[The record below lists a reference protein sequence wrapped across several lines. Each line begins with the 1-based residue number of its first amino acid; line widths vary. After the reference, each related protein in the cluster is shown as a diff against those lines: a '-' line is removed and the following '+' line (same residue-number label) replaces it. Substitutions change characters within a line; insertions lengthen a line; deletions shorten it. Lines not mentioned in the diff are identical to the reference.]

1 MDSNF
6 VNNIIPRLRRFA
18 QTIEVKEALVDKVWV
33 IYGDTDLI
41 EYEFERTGEIAVTKN
56 GTTHDGSWR
65 IMGSGRLRIKTD
77 FANNTLEYNFSVPG
91 ILVMKIAGM
100 QNSPFLLFNSK
111 VVKNGDIGKYL
122 ETLELKFIQK
132 QSVPL
137 PHSFGGPSRIPHN
150 VLMKRRLFW
159 GGIIILYF
167 ILMILLITFHII

>member
-91 ILVMKIAGM
+91 ILVMKIAGI
-100 QNSPFLLFNSK
+100 QNSPFLLFDPK
-111 VVKNGDIGKYL
+111 IVINGNIGIYL
-122 ETLELKFIQK
+122 ENLEQKRKQISSPQTKGSNSPEEDNTTFAIWFTFIGL
-132 QSVPL
+132 VII
-137 PHSFGGPSRIPHN
+137 SFF
-150 VLMKRRLFW
+150 LAKCKA
-159 GGIIILYF
+159 
-167 ILMILLITFHII
+167 